1 MIFLVL
7 LLPNALLIGWGFSI
21 SQYVR
26 PAALGYT
33 ISFVGM
39 AIYFLWLGFRLW
51 ESSKWRLSAIS
62 FACLALAVTFFFMFM
77 LSTIFV
83 DRKVTVYGHPLNF
96 AAISLMFGTINTLP
110 LLPLVFKEDRTY
122 LVNMTQVLS
131 KVH

>member
-1 MIFLVL
+1 
-7 LLPNALLIGWGFSI
+7 
-21 SQYVR
+21 
-26 PAALGYT
+26 
-33 ISFVGM
+33 M

-51 ESSKWRLSAIS
+51 EGSKWRLSAIS

-131 KVH
+131 KLTDAVFKRRNKERRGKDKSK